1 MKKSSILVV
10 FAAICLI
17 LGFTASTGAQT
28 LSQKLITGIPSVNG
42 PVDAYSLKYDAAT
55 GGWAYGAYD
64 TVTQKY
70 TVITPQG
77 TSSQYN
83 YALTYYTLFDAEGN
97 SYMTV
102 SNNITD
108 TTYSY
113 TILKNSTAIVTY
125 DNIKD
130 GWVIKDGTIY
140 FAASDKGKEYFV
152 TYDTK
157 SGAINKGREYDEV
170 RLAYIPEGT
179 TGEGEPLGF
188 VGFTK
193 AGEPYYIASSGGE
206 VFLVIGETEQ
216 KHYSDITWYDLTFDA
231 SDVPCYIAK
240 SSGKFYYDRGNT
252 FVVRGTQ
259 EFKSFDWIYGPITMD
274 KSGMP
279 LYVGQDSI
287 GEYKYRS
294 TLMSGS
300 SEIKSVNGGSI
311 FNVMYTPSG
320 KFVYVVSEEKTSKS
334 GDNTYTSKLYID
346 GKAGMEYGSVYSVQF
361 SKSGEPLFTAS
372 DKNNKYF
379 VVNNDEVVSSK
390 YDYISDCRI
399 MPNGSLSYVASNY
412 GNYEKMI
419 PDKYFVFV
427 DGEKFGPFAMV
438 NTADWKTNAYVV
450 GDDKGR
456 FAFMS
461 GELVDKANYIYK
473 YTVHT
478 DKGESKPF
486 DNISDLRMLNGK
498 VYYFAGNSIK
508 KDAYLYD
515 YALYVNDKKV
525 SDNYSAYT
533 DVNVKNGVL
542 TFIASKGSDIYS
554 VEVKP

>member
-1 MKKSSILVV
+1 MKKSSILLV
-10 FAAICLI
+10 FTAICLI
-17 LGFTASTGAQT
+17 IGFTASAGAQT
-28 LSQKLITGIPSVNG
+28 VSQKLITGITGVNAA
-42 PVDAYSLKYDAAT
+42 VDAYSLKYDAAT

-77 TSSQYN
+77 TSPQYN
-83 YALTYYTLFDAEGN
+83 YVLTYNTIFDADGN
-97 SYMTV
+97 SYTV
-102 SNNITD
+102 ASNNVTD
-108 TTYSY
+108 TSYNY

-130 GWVIKDGTIY
+130 GWVIKDGIIY
-140 FAASDKGKEYFV
+140 FAANDKGKEYFV

-157 SGAINKGREYDEV
+157 SGAINKGKEYDEV

-179 TGEGEPLGF
+179 TGEGEPVAF

-193 AGEPYYIASSGGE
+193 TGQPYYIASQGE
-206 VFLVIGETEQ
+206 DVFLVIGDTEQ

-231 SDVPCYIAK
+231 NDEPCYIAK

-252 FVVRGTQ
+252 FVVKGTQ
-259 EFKSFDWIYGPITMD
+259 EFKSFDWIYGPLTMD

-287 GEYKYRS
+287 GEYKYRAA
-294 TLMSGS
+294 LMSGQ
-300 SEIKSVNGGSI
+300 SEIKYVNGGSI

-320 KFVYVVSEEKTSKS
+320 KFVYVVSEEKTAAN
-334 GDNTYTSKLYID
+334 GENTYTSRMYID
-346 GKAGMEYGSVYSVQF
+346 GKAGEEYGSIYSIQF
-361 SKSGEPLFTAS
+361 GKSGQTLFTAS
-372 DKNNKYF
+372 DKKNKYF
-379 VVNNDEVVSSK
+379 VVYDNEVVSSK
-390 YDYISDCRI
+390 YDYVSDARF

-427 DGEKFGPFAMV
+427 DGEQYGPYAMV

-450 GDDKGR
+450 GDEKGR
-456 FAFMS
+456 FAFMT

-473 YTVHT
+473 YTVQT
-478 DKGESKPF
+478 DKGESKAF
-486 DNISDLRMLNGK
+486 DNVSDLRLINGK

-515 YALYVNDKKV
+515 YALYADNKKI
-525 SDNYSAYT
+525 SDSYSAYT
-533 DVNVKNGVL
+533 DVNVKNGVM
-542 TFIASKGSDIYS
+542 TFIASKGSDIYM